1 MKKKPSRILS
11 WLLIVVLL
19 FTVISLTAKD
29 IFKDVNLGLD
39 LQGGFE
45 VLYQVEPLNDG
56 EKIDDTAV
64 RSTAS
69 TLDSR
74 VNVLGVSEPN
84 IQIEEGNRIRVQL
97 AGIDDQQSARELLA
111 TQAELT
117 IRDVNDNVM
126 LSGGDLEQS
135 GASQGYDELNNP
147 MVSLK
152 LKDAS
157 KFNEVTKKIS
167 EMPEGQNIM
176 VIWMDFEEGVDSYK
190 EEAMKENPKFISAAN
205 VAQPINSTDVMISG
219 GFQGKEGLERAQNI
233 AALLNSGALPVKLTE
248 IYSTSVGAQFGE
260 KALSETVIAGAIG
273 VGLVLLFMILFYRV
287 PGIVASITLIV
298 YVFVT
303 VYAFNLINGVLTLPG
318 IAALILG
325 VGMAVD
331 ANIILYE
338 RIKEE
343 LRIGR
348 TTKAAYQKGAGQS
361 LWTIVDANLTTLI
374 AAIVLFIFGTSS
386 VKGFATMLLLSIIMS
401 FVTAVFLTRV
411 LMRLLV
417 NSGYLDNKPGLF
429 GLKQKNI
436 HVISEGVDVQDLT
449 TAWDK
454 LDFAKHANKFFALSG
469 VLIVAGIVVLFIFKL
484 NLGID
489 FTSGTRADIQVTDGV
504 TAETVN
510 NELKDLGV
518 EPESI
523 STSGNNT
530 VVARYATDLNKEE
543 VANVQSYFKEKYGA
557 EPMLSTVSP
566 VIGQE
571 LVRNAGLALLYA
583 AIGIIIYVTIRF
595 EWRMGLPAVLA
606 LLHDVFIMVAVF
618 SIFRL
623 EVDITFIAA
632 VLTIVGYSIND
643 TIVTLDRIRENN
655 KKMKVYRSEADI
667 DRLINTSLRQTLTRS
682 INTVLTVL
690 IVVVFLV
697 LMGSDAIFTFS
708 VALLVGLISGVYS
721 SLFIAIQLW
730 GVLKKKQLRKNG
742 GTLIVYD
749 DSKKDN
755 DKVVV

>member
-1 MKKKPSRILS
+1 MKKKPSRIIS

-126 LSGGDLEQS
+126 LSGGDLEQG

-303 VYAFNLINGVLTLPG
+303 VFAFNLINGVLTLPG

-454 LDFAKHANKFFALSG
+454 IDFAKHANKFFALSG

-623 EVDITFIAA
+623 EMDITFIAA

>member
-126 LSGGDLEQS
+126 LSGGDLEQG

-510 NELKDLGV
+510 NELKDLEV

>member
-1 MKKKPSRILS
+1 MKKKPSRIIS

-126 LSGGDLEQS
+126 LSGGDLEQG

-157 KFNEVTKKIS
+157 KFNEVTQKIS
-167 EMPEGQNIM
+167 EMPDGQNIM

-273 VGLVLLFMILFYRV
+273 VGLVLLFMIIFYRV

-374 AAIVLFIFGTSS
+374 AAIILFIFGTSS

-411 LMRLLV
+411 LIRLLV

-429 GLKQKNI
+429 GLKQKHI
-436 HVISEGVDVQDLT
+436 HLISEGVDVQDLT

-454 LDFAKHANKFFALSG
+454 MDFAKHANKFFALSG

-489 FTSGTRADIQVTDGV
+489 FTSGTRADIQVTDDV

-543 VANVQSYFKEKYGA
+543 VANVQSYFKDKYGT

>member
-1 MKKKPSRILS
+1 MKKKPSRIIS

-69 TLDSR
+69 TIDSR

-126 LSGGDLEQS
+126 LSGGDLVQG

-157 KFNEVTKKIS
+157 KFYEVTKKIS

-273 VGLVLLFMILFYRV
+273 VGLVLLFMIFFYRV

-303 VYAFNLINGVLTLPG
+303 VFAFNLINGVLTLPG

-454 LDFAKHANKFFALSG
+454 MDFAKHANKFFALSG
-469 VLIVAGIVVLFIFKL
+469 VLIVTGIVVLFIFKL

-543 VANVQSYFKEKYGA
+543 VANVQSYFKDKYGA

-643 TIVTLDRIRENN
+643 TIVTFDRIRENN

>member
-29 IFKDVNLGLD
+29 VFKDVNLGLD

-56 EKIDDTAV
+56 EIIDDTAV

-97 AGIDDQQSARELLA
+97 AGIDDQQTARELLA

-126 LSGGDLEQS
+126 LSGGDLEQG

-190 EEAMKENPKFISAAN
+190 KEAMKENPKFISAAN

-287 PGIVASITLIV
+287 PGIVASVTLIV

-303 VYAFNLINGVLTLPG
+303 VYAFNVINGVLTLPG

-429 GLKQKNI
+429 GLKQKHI
-436 HVISEGVDVQDLT
+436 HSISEGVNVQDLST
-449 TAWDK
+449 VWDK
-454 LDFAKHANKFFALSG
+454 MDFQKHANKFFALSG
-469 VLIVAGIVVLFIFKL
+469 ALIIAGIIVLFIFKL

-504 TAETVN
+504 SSEVVN
-510 NELKDLGV
+510 NELKELGIA
-518 EPESI
+518 PESI
-523 STSGNNT
+523 SISGSNT

-543 VANVQSYFKEKYGA
+543 VAKIQSYFKDKYGT

-606 LLHDVFIMVAVF
+606 LLHDIFIMVAVF

-643 TIVTLDRIRENN
+643 TIVTFDRIRENN
-655 KKMKVYRSEADI
+655 KKIKIYRSEADI

-697 LMGSDAIFTFS
+697 LMGSEAIFTFS

-749 DSKKDN
+749 DSNKDN

>member
-1 MKKKPSRILS
+1 
-11 WLLIVVLL
+11 
-19 FTVISLTAKD
+19 
-29 IFKDVNLGLD
+29 
-39 LQGGFE
+39 
-45 VLYQVEPLNDG
+45 
-56 EKIDDTAV
+56 
-64 RSTAS
+64 
-69 TLDSR
+69 
-74 VNVLGVSEPN
+74 
-84 IQIEEGNRIRVQL
+84 
-97 AGIDDQQSARELLA
+97 
-111 TQAELT
+111 
-117 IRDVNDNVM
+117 
-126 LSGGDLEQS
+126 
-135 GASQGYDELNNP
+135 
-147 MVSLK
+147 
-152 LKDAS
+152 
-157 KFNEVTKKIS
+157 
-167 EMPEGQNIM
+167 
-176 VIWMDFEEGVDSYK
+176 
-190 EEAMKENPKFISAAN
+190 
-205 VAQPINSTDVMISG
+205 
-219 GFQGKEGLERAQNI
+219 
-233 AALLNSGALPVKLTE
+233 
-248 IYSTSVGAQFGE
+248 
-260 KALSETVIAGAIG
+260 
-273 VGLVLLFMILFYRV
+273 MILFYRV

-303 VYAFNLINGVLTLPG
+303 VFAFNLINGVLTLPG

-436 HVISEGVDVQDLT
+436 HVISEGVDVQNLT

-454 LDFAKHANKFFALSG
+454 IDFAKHANKFFALSG
-469 VLIVAGIVVLFIFKL
+469 ALIVAGIVVLFIFKL

-510 NELKDLGV
+510 NELKNLGV

-543 VANVQSYFKEKYGA
+543 VANVQSYFKDKYGA

>member
-1 MKKKPSRILS
+1 
-11 WLLIVVLL
+11 
-19 FTVISLTAKD
+19 
-29 IFKDVNLGLD
+29 
-39 LQGGFE
+39 
-45 VLYQVEPLNDG
+45 
-56 EKIDDTAV
+56 
-64 RSTAS
+64 
-69 TLDSR
+69 
-74 VNVLGVSEPN
+74 
-84 IQIEEGNRIRVQL
+84 
-97 AGIDDQQSARELLA
+97 
-111 TQAELT
+111 
-117 IRDVNDNVM
+117 
-126 LSGGDLEQS
+126 
-135 GASQGYDELNNP
+135 
-147 MVSLK
+147 
-152 LKDAS
+152 
-157 KFNEVTKKIS
+157 
-167 EMPEGQNIM
+167 
-176 VIWMDFEEGVDSYK
+176 
-190 EEAMKENPKFISAAN
+190 
-205 VAQPINSTDVMISG
+205 
-219 GFQGKEGLERAQNI
+219 
-233 AALLNSGALPVKLTE
+233 
-248 IYSTSVGAQFGE
+248 
-260 KALSETVIAGAIG
+260 
-273 VGLVLLFMILFYRV
+273 
-287 PGIVASITLIV
+287 
-298 YVFVT
+298 
-303 VYAFNLINGVLTLPG
+303 
-318 IAALILG
+318 
-325 VGMAVD
+325 
-331 ANIILYE
+331 
-338 RIKEE
+338 
-343 LRIGR
+343 
-348 TTKAAYQKGAGQS
+348 
-361 LWTIVDANLTTLI
+361 
-374 AAIVLFIFGTSS
+374 
-386 VKGFATMLLLSIIMS
+386 
-401 FVTAVFLTRV
+401 
-411 LMRLLV
+411 MRLLV